1 MNLILQ
7 ILLSVFLLS
16 NNNVIDNYLKDHLK
30 DFKRYEY
37 EIPKNYTEK
46 IFPDENREFKLEKNY
61 AYMPVNFIL
70 NNGEKKQ
77 GIVTLKVK
85 LYDDVLVSIR
95 DIKKNEELSISD
107 FQIEEKEITGKGS
120 AKSSG
125 MVRTKL
131 SAMIDSVLANGLLRI
146 KGSRKIVIND
156 EEQMITIRGVVRTS
170 DIQTDNTVYSYNIS
184 DAEIIFQ
191 SEGQIKNMQD
201 PGWITKLFHWLF

>member
-107 FQIEEKEITGKGS
+107 FQIEEKEITSLRSEPILDFENIDKYRMRIS
-120 AKSSG
+120 VSSNT
-125 MVRTKL
+125 VIETN
-131 SAMIDSVLANGLLRI
+131 MIEQIPDI
-146 KGSRKIVIND
+146 KIGDNLNAVFNK
-156 EEQMITIRGVVRTS
+156 GVV
-170 DIQTDNTVYSYNIS
+170 NIS
-184 DAEIIFQ
+184 FSAVARAEGIIGDIIKIRTDDKKIFKAEIINFNTVKIV
-191 SEGQIKNMQD
+191 E
-201 PGWITKLFHWLF
+201 

>member
-46 IFPDENREFKLEKNY
+46 ISPDENREFKLEKNY

-107 FQIEEKEITGKGS
+107 FQIEEKEITSLRSEPILDFGNIDKYRMRIS
-120 AKSSG
+120 VSSNT
-125 MVRTKL
+125 VIETN
-131 SAMIDSVLANGLLRI
+131 MIEQIPDI
-146 KGSRKIVIND
+146 KIGDNLNAVFNK
-156 EEQMITIRGVVRTS
+156 GVVSISFSAVARAEGIIGDIIKIRT
-170 DIQTDNTVYSYNIS
+170 DDKKIFK
-184 DAEIIFQ
+184 AEIINFNTVKIV
-191 SEGQIKNMQD
+191 E
-201 PGWITKLFHWLF
+201 

>member
-107 FQIEEKEITGKGS
+107 FQIEEKEITSLRSEPILDFGNIDKYRMRIS
-120 AKSSG
+120 VSSNT
-125 MVRTKL
+125 VIETN
-131 SAMIDSVLANGLLRI
+131 MIEQIPDI
-146 KGSRKIVIND
+146 KIGDNLNAVFNK
-156 EEQMITIRGVVRTS
+156 GVVSISFSAVARAEGIIGDIIKIRT
-170 DIQTDNTVYSYNIS
+170 DDKKIFK
-184 DAEIIFQ
+184 AEIINFNTVKIV
-191 SEGQIKNMQD
+191 E
-201 PGWITKLFHWLF
+201 

>member
-107 FQIEEKEITGKGS
+107 FQIEEKEITSLRSEPILDFGNIDKYRMRIS
-120 AKSSG
+120 VSSNT
-125 MVRTKL
+125 VIETN
-131 SAMIDSVLANGLLRI
+131 MIEQIPDI
-146 KGSRKIVIND
+146 KIGDNLNAVFNK
-156 EEQMITIRGVVRTS
+156 GVVSISFSAVARAEGIVGDIIKIRT
-170 DIQTDNTVYSYNIS
+170 DDKKIFK
-184 DAEIIFQ
+184 AEIINFNTVKIV
-191 SEGQIKNMQD
+191 E
-201 PGWITKLFHWLF
+201 

>member
-107 FQIEEKEITGKGS
+107 FQIEEKEITSLRSEPILDFGNIDKYRMRIS
-120 AKSSG
+120 VSSNT
-125 MVRTKL
+125 VVEKN
-131 SAMIDSVLANGLLRI
+131 MIEQIPDI
-146 KGSRKIVIND
+146 KIGDNLNAVFNK
-156 EEQMITIRGVVRTS
+156 GVV
-170 DIQTDNTVYSYNIS
+170 NIS
-184 DAEIIFQ
+184 FSAVARAEGIIGDIIKIRTDDKKIFKAEIINFNTVKIV
-191 SEGQIKNMQD
+191 E
-201 PGWITKLFHWLF
+201 

>member
-30 DFKRYEY
+30 DFKRFEY

-107 FQIEEKEITGKGS
+107 FQIEEKEITSLRSEPILDFENIDKYRMRIS
-120 AKSSG
+120 VSSNT
-125 MVRTKL
+125 VVEKN
-131 SAMIDSVLANGLLRI
+131 MIEQIPDI
-146 KGSRKIVIND
+146 KIGDNLKAVFNK
-156 EEQMITIRGVVRTS
+156 GVV
-170 DIQTDNTVYSYNIS
+170 NIS
-184 DAEIIFQ
+184 FSAVARAEGIIGDIIKIRTDDKKIFKAEIINFNTVKIV
-191 SEGQIKNMQD
+191 E
-201 PGWITKLFHWLF
+201 